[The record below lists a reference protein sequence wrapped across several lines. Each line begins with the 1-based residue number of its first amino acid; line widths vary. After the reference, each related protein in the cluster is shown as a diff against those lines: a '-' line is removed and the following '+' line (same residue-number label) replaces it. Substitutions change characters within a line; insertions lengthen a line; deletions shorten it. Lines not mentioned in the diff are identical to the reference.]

1 MNWGRGRAEKILGP
15 EMQYWCGFGRLRP
28 GNFENSLKKDLA
40 GNGSPLS
47 LHPRTQ
53 NGLVL

>member
-1 MNWGRGRAEKILGP
+1 
-15 EMQYWCGFGRLRP
+15 MQYWCGFGQLGP
-28 GNFENSLKKDLA
+28 VDFENSLKKDLA
-40 GNGSPLS
+40 EKGTTLS